1 MLFFCSKQ
9 PDLRRGHFLQQ
20 PALLYSLFLNQGLLR
35 YLYAQIPPLISHAA
49 FSSTAGCSSPAR
61 CPLSILSQASEPGRS
76 RWSRQAP
83 GESRIPPWRQACNF
97 HLRWQ
102 ARSTHVGGS
111 ADPFPQLNC
120 GSFLTPASG
129 SKLLSAGLRRS
140 CLHDT
145 GACRR
150 RLAS

>member
-1 MLFFCSKQ
+1 M
-9 PDLRRGHFLQQ
+9 QQ
-20 PALLYSLFLNQGLLR
+20 PTLLYSSFLNQSLLR
-35 YLYAQIPPLISHAA
+35 YLYVQIPPLISHAA

-61 CPLSILSQASEPGRS
+61 CPLSILCQASKPGRS
-76 RWSRQAP
+76 RWSRQSP
-83 GESRIPPWRQACNF
+83 GESRIPPRSQACNF

-111 ADPFPQLNC
+111 ADPFQQQLNC

-129 SKLLSAGLRRS
+129 SKLLSARLRRS

-145 GACRR
+145 QACRR